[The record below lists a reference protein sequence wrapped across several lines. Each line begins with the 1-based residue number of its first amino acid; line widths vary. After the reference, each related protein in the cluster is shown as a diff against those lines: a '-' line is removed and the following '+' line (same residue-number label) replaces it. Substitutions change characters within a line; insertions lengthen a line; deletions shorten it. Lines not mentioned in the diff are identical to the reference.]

1 MVAEL
6 SDDCFLRLD
15 VRLDVR
21 LDGGI
26 SAALSAGG
34 QDGGALVFVGPNCFE
49 QLFSRYTYESHKHP
63 VLLSCI
69 YRVNIST
76 LWVSQSLSRSMCVFF
91 TLPLTTTQRR
101 RKPR

>member
-49 QLFSRYTYESHKHP
+49 QLFLLRSYSCTSRTNIQ

-69 YRVNIST
+69 YCVNIST

-91 TLPLTTTQRR
+91 TLPLTHHP
-101 RKPR
+101 KEA